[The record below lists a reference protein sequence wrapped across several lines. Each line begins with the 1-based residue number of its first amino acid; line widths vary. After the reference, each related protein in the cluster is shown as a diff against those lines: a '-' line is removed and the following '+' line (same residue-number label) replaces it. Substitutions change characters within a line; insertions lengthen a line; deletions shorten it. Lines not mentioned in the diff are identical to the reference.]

1 MPRKKAKPTRIV
13 KLDYGSAHTEK
24 ARYATREDRHF
35 ASEIGGADDFRDGA
49 FYLVGVIDGHRGAAC
64 AEEVARFLPSKI
76 GGGSSFQ
83 DAFAHMDRVVTADT
97 FQERSGACCCVA
109 TVKGVLLEDA
119 QPTLDVAW
127 LGDCRAF
134 VARRSGGVERLTT
147 DHSPEKERER
157 IEAAG
162 GMLVDDDGCVRV
174 GVRPDDDDDATTV
187 DLLAA
192 CRAFGDA
199 DFKRPKPVVVA
210 TPDVRTMQLDSDCE
224 FIVLCTDGVYE
235 GLPTDERVVGAV
247 RAGIADDESGQ
258 AAAAGARAVV
268 DAAVAG
274 GATDDVTCVV
284 LRTVLE

>member
-1 MPRKKAKPTRIV
+1 MPPKKARPTRIV

-35 ASEIGGADDFRDGA
+35 SFNLGGADDFRDGA

-64 AEEVARFLPSKI
+64 AEEVARSLPSDI
-76 GGGSSFQ
+76 GSGLSFQ
-83 DAFAHMDRVVTADT
+83 DAFART
-97 FQERSGACCCVA
+97 ERCVRNESSGACCCVA
-109 TVKGVLLEDA
+109 IVKGVLLEDA

-147 DHSPEKERER
+147 DHSPDKERER

-174 GVRPDDDDDATTV
+174 GVRPDDGDDATTV

-235 GLPTDERVVGAV
+235 GLPTDERVVEAV
-247 RAGIADDESGQ
+247 RAGIADDESGH
-258 AAAAGARAVV
+258 AAAAGARAIV

-284 LRTVLE
+284 LRTMLE

>member
-1 MPRKKAKPTRIV
+1 MEAVTLAEFRAGGVRVRARPLVRVGPQVQGAHVDDWHAPRK
-13 KLDYGSAHTEK
+13 
-24 ARYATREDRHF
+24 
-35 ASEIGGADDFRDGA
+35 
-49 FYLVGVIDGHRGAAC
+49 
-64 AEEVARFLPSKI
+64 
-76 GGGSSFQ
+76 
-83 DAFAHMDRVVTADT
+83 
-97 FQERSGACCCVA
+97 
-109 TVKGVLLEDA
+109 
-119 QPTLDVAW
+119 DV
-127 LGDCRAF
+127 
-134 VARRSGGVERLTT
+134 
-147 DHSPEKERER
+147 ERER

-199 DFKRPKPVVVA
+199 DFKRPKAVVVA

-235 GLPTDERVVGAV
+235 GLPTDERVVEAV
-247 RAGIADDESGQ
+247 RAGIADDESGH

-268 DAAVAG
+268 DVAVAG

>member
-1 MPRKKAKPTRIV
+1 MPRKKARPTRIV

-35 ASEIGGADDFRDGA
+35 SFNLGGADDFRDGA

-64 AEEVARFLPSKI
+64 AEEVARFLPSVI

-83 DAFAHMDRVVTADT
+83 DAFARMDRVVRD
-97 FQERSGACCCVA
+97 ERSGACCCVA
-109 TVKGVLLEDA
+109 IVKGVLLEDA

-134 VARRSGGVERLTT
+134 VARRSGGVERLTA

-174 GVRPDDDDDATTV
+174 GVRPDDDDDDAKTV

-235 GLPTDERVVGAV
+235 GLPTDERVVEAV

-284 LRTVLE
+284 LRTMLE

>member
-35 ASEIGGADDFRDGA
+35 GSNIGGADDFRDGA

-64 AEEVARFLPSKI
+64 AEEVARFLPSVI
-76 GGGSSFQ
+76 GSGSSFQ
-83 DAFAHMDRVVTADT
+83 DAFAHMDRVVRD
-97 FQERSGACCCVA
+97 ERSGACCCVA
-109 TVKGVLLEDA
+109 IVKGELLEEA

-147 DHSPEKERER
+147 DHSPDKERER

-174 GVRPDDDDDATTV
+174 GVRPDDGDDAKTV

-235 GLPTDERVVGAV
+235 GLPTDERVVEAV

-284 LRTVLE
+284 LRCVLE

>member
-1 MPRKKAKPTRIV
+1 MPRKKARPTRIV

-35 ASEIGGADDFRDGA
+35 SFNLGGADDFRDGA

-64 AEEVARFLPSKI
+64 AEEVARFLPSVI
-76 GGGSSFQ
+76 GSGSSFQ
-83 DAFAHMDRVVTADT
+83 DAFAHMDRVVTADA

-147 DHSPEKERER
+147 DHAPDKERER

-235 GLPTDERVVGAV
+235 GLPTDERVVEAV

-284 LRTVLE
+284 LRCVLE

>member
-24 ARYATREDRHF
+24 ARYAAREDRHF

-49 FYLVGVIDGHRGAAC
+49 FYLVGVIDGHRGPDC
-64 AEEVARFLPSKI
+64 AEEAAHFLPSLI
-76 GGGSSFQ
+76 SGGSSLR
-83 DAFAHMDRVVTADT
+83 DAFARMDHVVRD
-97 FQERSGACCCVA
+97 ERSGACCCVA
-109 TVKGVLLEDA
+109 VVKGELLEDA

-147 DHSPEKERER
+147 DHAPDKERER

-174 GVRPDDDDDATTV
+174 GVRPDDDATTV

>member
-24 ARYATREDRHF
+24 ARYASREDRHF
-35 ASEIGGADDFRDGA
+35 SFNLGGADDFRDGA

-64 AEEVARFLPSKI
+64 AEEVARFLPSVI
-76 GGGSSFQ
+76 GSGSSFR
-83 DAFAHMDRVVTADT
+83 DAFAHMDRVVRD
-97 FQERSGACCCVA
+97 ERSGACCCVA

-147 DHSPEKERER
+147 DHSPDKERER

-174 GVRPDDDDDATTV
+174 GVRPDDDDDAKTV

-224 FIVLCTDGVYE
+224 FIVLCTDGCYE
-235 GLPTDERVVGAV
+235 GLPTDERVLEAV
-247 RAGIADDESGQ
+247 KAGIADDESGQ
-258 AAAAGARAVV
+258 AAAAGA
-268 DAAVAG
+268 
-274 GATDDVTCVV
+274 
-284 LRTVLE
+284 

>member
-1 MPRKKAKPTRIV
+1 MPRKKARPTRIV

-35 ASEIGGADDFRDGA
+35 SFNLGGADDFRDGA

-64 AEEVARFLPSKI
+64 AEEVARFLPSVI
-76 GGGSSFQ
+76 GSGSSFQ
-83 DAFAHMDRVVTADT
+83 DAFAHM
-97 FQERSGACCCVA
+97 ERCVRNESSGACCCVA

-147 DHSPEKERER
+147 DHSPDKERER
-157 IEAAG
+157 IEAAD

-235 GLPTDERVVGAV
+235 GLPTDERVVEAV